1 MFKIIFYFF
10 GISPPSKH
18 PSFLHYG
25 EKEICVLFS
34 ERRNFMKHKLKIGV
48 SKNSPKSNIVTY
60 KKVSP
65 DVKVKDLIGESNKVT
80 IIVPGDSVKSVTIE
94 ETKEEP
100 NGK

>member
-1 MFKIIFYFF
+1 
-10 GISPPSKH
+10 
-18 PSFLHYG
+18 
-25 EKEICVLFS
+25 
-34 ERRNFMKHKLKIGV
+34 MKHKLKIGV
-48 SKNSPKSNIVTY
+48 SKNFPKSNVVTY
-60 KKVSP
+60 KKVSPDVKVKDLSP

>member
-1 MFKIIFYFF
+1 MIDHLVLNELGGLFYLPQKYFF
-10 GISPPSKH
+10 NFFQFIPPSKR

-34 ERRNFMKHKLKIGV
+34 ERRNFMKHKLKI
-48 SKNSPKSNIVTY
+48 
-60 KKVSP
+60 SP